1 MCCFWN
7 LDDLFQLL
15 PLWFLYWSLFSLWIS
30 PDACLLP
37 HILSLIPL
45 TQVTL
50 LFELQTVVR
59 PKPDGGWSK
68 SGPAWRFPAPLEE
81 SVQRQSPNTWIQ
93 KPQACGARLSESEQ
107 MVAWI
112 VQQVPL
118 QPHPCLACTTLPHQT
133 LLIIDVL
140 EWPHHHRI
148 LQSGRNIKVI
158 IVALKHLIYSM
169 EGSGTS

>member
-1 MCCFWN
+1 MCCLWN
-7 LDDLFQLL
+7 LDDLFEPL

-37 HILSLIPL
+37 HISLPDSTPTGTL
-45 TQVTL
+45 VWGANKAETQT
-50 LFELQTVVR
+50 EEAR
-59 PKPDGGWSK
+59 SK
-68 SGPAWRFPAPLEE
+68 GLNRAPHGSSEHHWRKWHTTD
-81 SVQRQSPNTWIQ
+81 TWIQ

-133 LLIIDVL
+133 PLIIDVL

-148 LQSGRNIKVI
+148 LQSGRNIEVI
-158 IVALKHLIYSM
+158 PAVLKHLIYSE
-169 EGSGTS
+169 EGSATS